1 VNALTLCAAILLA
14 SNSGELPLKHSQ
26 RKTACRVAGT
36 IIAESEK
43 AGVDPF
49 VLAGLIYE
57 ESRFHTKAKS
67 RAGACGLTQVLPVYA
82 EVSCSELFDS
92 RTSIRTG
99 LSMLNRWRA
108 YAIREGGDLREALSC
123 YNAGTVCSENTR
135 ARWYANRVILAAS
148 KYRKIVA
155 SLEESISQR

>member
-1 VNALTLCAAILLA
+1 MTALTLCAAILLA

-26 RKTACRVAGT
+26 RKTACRVAST
-36 IIAESEK
+36 IITESEK

-49 VLAGLIYE
+49 VLSGLIYE
-57 ESRFHTKAKS
+57 ESRFSRKAKS

-82 EVSCSELFDS
+82 KVSCSELFDS

-99 LSMLNRWRA
+99 LSMLNRWRR
-108 YAIREGGDLREALSC
+108 YAKGDLREALSC
-123 YNAGTVCSENTR
+123 YNAGTACSENTR
-135 ARWYANRVILAAS
+135 ARWYANRVILTAS

-155 SLEESISQR
+155 SLEESLSQR